1 MQAVEEQKKTAREL
15 EEEVTTANARIEQ
28 INSELSDVVEQL
40 GEAKVHIYSMSFFFL
55 IANTLNILHISSN
68 NSHI

>member
-40 GEAKVHIYSMSFFFL
+40 GEAKVHIYSVFFL

-68 NSHI
+68 NSCHI